1 MRHRLLTL
9 PLLLALALA
18 GLLPGKAHTAREVAR
33 ASTHKVRRVVT
44 TRAQRLALQQA
55 HLRRLTTLQARR
67 IVRIALSQRGVHYR
81 WGGTSP
87 RTGFDCSGFTR
98 WVFAHVGIDLP
109 HQSGQ
114 QFTYGRSVP
123 LRALKPGD
131 LVFFDNLGHVG
142 IYVGHGLFVHAPQT
156 GQVVSTMKL
165 SVRWGS
171 YDGARRL
178 PLVRGAR

>member
-18 GLLPGKAHTAREVAR
+18 GLLPAKAGTARHAAR
-33 ASTHKVRRVVT
+33 ASSAKARKAVT
-44 TRAQRLALQQA
+44 TRAQRLAAGQA
-55 HLRRLTTLQARR
+55 HLRRLTTLRARR
-67 IVRIALSQRGVHYR
+67 IVRVALSQRGVHYR
-81 WGGTSP
+81 WGGTAP

-109 HQSGQ
+109 HQSGA
-114 QFTYGRSVP
+114 QFSYGRRV
-123 LRALKPGD
+123 RALKPGD

-142 IYVGHGLFVHAPQT
+142 IYVGHGLFVHSPRA
-156 GQVVSTMKL
+156 GQVVSTMRL
-165 SVRWGS
+165 SVRFGS

-178 PLVRGAR
+178 PLFSGPLGG

>member
-1 MRHRLLTL
+1 MRHRLPTF

-18 GLLPGKAHTAREVAR
+18 GLLPGKAHTARDVAR
-33 ASTHKVRRVVT
+33 ASSHKARKAVVT
-44 TRAQRLALQQA
+44 RAHRLAVRQA
-55 HLRRLTTLQARR
+55 HLRRLTTLRAQR

-87 RTGFDCSGFTR
+87 STGFDCSGFTR

-114 QFTYGRSVP
+114 QFSYGRKVP
-123 LRALKPGD
+123 TRALRPGD
-131 LVFFDNLGHVG
+131 LVFFDHLGHVG

>member
-18 GLLPGKAHTAREVAR
+18 GLLPVKAQTARHAGR
-33 ASTHKVRRVVT
+33 ASSHKAFKVAA
-44 TRAQRLALQQA
+44 TRAQRLAIRQA
-55 HLRRLTTLQARR
+55 HLRRLTTVTAQR

-98 WVFAHVGIDLP
+98 WVFEHVGIDLP
-109 HQSGQ
+109 HQSGA
-114 QFTYGRSVP
+114 QFSYGRRVP
-123 LRALKPGD
+123 IRALKPGD
-131 LVFFDNLGHVG
+131 LLFFDHLGHVG

-156 GQVVSTMKL
+156 GQVVSTMPL
-165 SVRWGS
+165 STRFGS
-171 YDGARRL
+171 FDGARRL
-178 PLVRGAR
+178 PLVRRR

>member
-18 GLLPGKAHTAREVAR
+18 GLMPAKAHTARDAAR
-33 ASTHKVRRVVT
+33 SSTHRVRNAAV
-44 TRAQRLALQQA
+44 TRAHRLALRQA
-55 HLRRLTTLQARR
+55 HLRRLTTLRARR

-81 WGGTSP
+81 WGGSSP

-98 WVFAHVGIDLP
+98 WVFEHVGIDLP
-109 HQSGQ
+109 HQSGE
-114 QFTYGRSVP
+114 QFSYGHRV
-123 LRALKPGD
+123 LRGDLKPGD

-156 GQVVSTMKL
+156 GDVVRTARL
-165 SVRWGS
+165 SARFGS
-171 YDGARRL
+171 FDGARRL
-178 PLVRGAR
+178 QLVRR